1 MYLNVH
7 SYFSLRYGILSIDE
21 LLALAHRNNVE
32 AMALTDVNTTM
43 GIPEFVKKA
52 ADAGIKPI
60 AGVEIRNGDHLLF
73 TGLAKNNAGFKEL
86 NDYLTWHYLNKKEF
100 SIEAWPFSDV
110 TVVYPFGSKKP
121 RELKDYEF
129 TGIMPAQINR
139 LLTSEYRNFQ
149 NKLLVWQPVTFRDQ
163 TGWFLHKSLR
173 AIGHNTLIS
182 KLQPGQ
188 FSAQNEEMIPVM
200 QLKKMYESYPGIV
213 QSTEKVLKECTDR
226 KSVV

>member
-86 NDYLTWHYLNKKEF
+86 NDYLT
-100 SIEAWPFSDV
+100 
-110 TVVYPFGSKKP
+110 
-121 RELKDYEF
+121 
-129 TGIMPAQINR
+129 
-139 LLTSEYRNFQ
+139 
-149 NKLLVWQPVTFRDQ
+149 
-163 TGWFLHKSLR
+163 
-173 AIGHNTLIS
+173 
-182 KLQPGQ
+182 
-188 FSAQNEEMIPVM
+188 
-200 QLKKMYESYPGIV
+200 
-213 QSTEKVLKECTDR
+213 DR